1 MFISL
6 QELQL
11 HHNLIEFDQEWQPE
25 TIDLGPDVRQASPLK
40 SAGRAMLVEE
50 HHGRRGII
58 DDIRLV
64 GGFSTGIEA
73 LCARC
78 LEPVAR
84 EVKKNFD
91 LLYRPQGSDAGEP
104 EIKLS
109 SPVETDVGYYRGD
122 GLLLEDV
129 LREQVLLTIPLKVV
143 CSEQCK
149 GLCPQCGKN
158 LNSGNCECPPLPEP
172 RWAALKDIRDK
183 LQR

>member
-6 QELQL
+6 HELQL

-25 TIDLGPDVRQASPLK
+25 AIDFGPDVRQASPLK

-50 HHGRRGII
+50 HHSRRGAIE
-58 DDIRLV
+58 DILLV
-64 GGFSTGIEA
+64 GEFSTGLEI

-78 LEPVAR
+78 LEPVER
-84 EVKKNFD
+84 DVKKSFD

-104 EIKLS
+104 EIALS
-109 SPVETDVGYYRGD
+109 SPAEADVGYYRGD

-129 LREQVLLTIPLKVV
+129 LREQILLTVPLKVV

-149 GLCPQCGKN
+149 GLCPQCGQN
-158 LNSGNCECPPLPEP
+158 LNSGSCQCEPQVEP
-172 RWAALKDIRDK
+172 RWPALKDIRDK
-183 LQR
+183 LQK